1 MNPAAAM
8 SRRVVIVAMMLLCA
22 SAVIAVPAFSTWT
35 EAAGSDSVSSAVP
48 VESDIVVIVA
58 ELEEDSSVEEV
69 AAEYAKIQTE
79 KSFLESEDKRVI
91 VEDARPLEGDG
102 RAVADLFKQ
111 AMGIPAGCSDP
122 FQGQGPDGGAHHGP
136 EQRPAPAGPMPPE
149 ADPEPDAEDAT
160 VYVGSSGIDARPD
173 AQIVR
178 KVVEMIDGSGDEN
191 LKSISASLQQY
202 LAWIALWG
210 GDDSTAA
217 VLSAERKDDAEDDGQ
232 QDSEPYIVEDAEE
245 QEPPEADPEPYPEPA
260 FRDAP
265 SETSSFYYTGVTTS
279 GPSF

>member
-35 EAAGSDSVSSAVP
+35 EAAGSDSVSSTVS
-48 VESDIVVIVA
+48 VESDTVVIVA

-111 AMGIPAGCSDP
+111 AMGIPMGCSDP
-122 FQGQGPDGGAHHGP
+122 IQGHGPDGEAHRGP
-136 EQRPAPAGPMPPE
+136 GQRAVPTGPMPPE
-149 ADPEPDAEDAT
+149 ADAETVSDAT
-160 VYVGSSGIDARPD
+160 AYVGSSEIDAQPD

-178 KVVEMIDGSGDEN
+178 KVVEMIDSSGDES

-202 LAWIALWG
+202 LAWVALWG

-217 VLSAERKDDAEDDGQ
+217 VLSAERKDDAEDDEQ
-232 QDSEPYIVEDAEE
+232 QDSEPYVVEVAEE
-245 QEPPEADPEPYPEPA
+245 QEPPEADPDPYPEPA
-260 FRDAP
+260 PRDVP